1 MNEPTSRI
9 AFKILILMTIIF
21 TILKLIGVIAW
32 GWIYVLSPMIIPIGS
47 IAIMSMAYSIV
58 VLAQIID
65 KKK

>member
-9 AFKILILMTIIF
+9 AFKILILMTIIL

-47 IAIMSMAYSIV
+47 IAIMAMSYSMV
-58 VLAQIID
+58 VLAEIID

>member
-1 MNEPTSRI
+1 MNEPTSSI

-47 IAIMSMAYSIV
+47 IAIMAMSYSMV
-58 VLAQIID
+58 VLAEIID